1 MGITLRLRFLF
12 FDRQG
17 RGVLHTPHQTSP
29 SRGRMRVPG
38 YFAGQFI
45 GVVRALP
52 CPIRGRMQYAPTLT
66 VDCMGSFCQSSDLD
80 APSDVPDKGTN
91 AGTRL
96 FRRVICWG
104 RPGPIVPVCGAYAV
118 APYISGS
125 CFLTVRV
132 GAYCIRSIRRPR
144 QGDECGCPV
153 ISQGDLF
160 GSPGPYRA
168 RLWGVFNTP
177 LPCRSIVFIRM
188 GRGVLNTPH
197 QTSPTR
203 GRMRVPSYFAG
214 QSIGGIRAL
223 PCPFVGRMLLRP
235 YPAGRLYGVILPTVR
250 P

>member
-118 APYISGS
+118 APYVSGF

-132 GAYCIRSIRRPR
+132 GAYCIRPIRRPR

-153 ISQGDLF
+153 ISQGNLL
-160 GSPGPYRA
+160 GSSGPYHSRFG
-168 RLWGVFNTP
+168 GVCNTP
-177 LPCRSIVFIRM
+177 LPCWSIVWDHFANCPT
-188 GRGVLNTPH
+188 LTPH
-197 QTSPTR
+197 KTSPAR
-203 GRMRVPSYFAG
+203 GRRWVWGLDVASVFGTAEG
-214 QSIGGIRAL
+214 AEG
-223 PCPFVGRMLLRP
+223 
-235 YPAGRLYGVILPTVR
+235 T
-250 P
+250 